1 MPPTTPQAGEPQPL
15 KGQKKPVGHAL
26 WLKCTRCWEDQ
37 PCGAI
42 QICST
47 QLRTRFYRRIK
58 RRTAPACRALGG
70 TLPGPPAQG
79 GTWPQQGLRLGGTAG
94 LAPQPE
100 LRWEQKRQPIHGAV
114 TPEPPPASRGPTC
127 PQMTHAEI
135 RSIADRKPCVNLIQ
149 HLSWLTGQSPPG
161 YPRGQCAPH
170 SHRWDSNPRSCR
182 NAGPLSPLKQVAG
195 PASAEERLGGGFS
208 SPRSGVTLK
217 CSHSNRWTHA
227 LPCSNRPTSKKGI
240 YPTRTEQLL
249 ARGPA
254 AEAAGHLVSH
264 PSGQCACARVCTC
277 REGHATVP

>member
-1 MPPTTPQAGEPQPL
+1 MAQVYPVLGGPALRGRSDLLHAAEDPFL
-15 KGQKKPVGHAL
+15 QK
-26 WLKCTRCWEDQ
+26 DQ
-37 PCGAI
+37 KANGP
-42 QICST
+42 
-47 QLRTRFYRRIK
+47 RTV
-58 RRTAPACRALGG
+58 PACRALGG

-100 LRWEQKRQPIHGAV
+100 LCWEQMRQPIHGAV
-114 TPEPPPASRGPTC
+114 TPKPPPASRGPTC

-149 HLSWLTGQSPPG
+149 HLSWLTGQSPAA